1 MSAGEGAVERV
12 TLTTDDATRTAV
24 EDIAAILRAQG
35 FAVERR
41 AFVQVSVEEPRRVV
55 LLALDRPLP
64 ALVALVAP
72 SATSGLGA
80 ALAAVLYPD
89 GVARVGDAV
98 ATLQLKALG
107 AFASVTAGSGA
118 ELADAL
124 LLLAGRVRA
133 VSWWTR
139 PPNGGERRIAY
150 VAGQWYME

>member
-1 MSAGEGAVERV
+1 MSAGEDAPERV

-24 EDIAAILRAQG
+24 EDIAAILHAQG

-89 GVARVGDAV
+89 GVAHARAAV
-98 ATLQLKALG
+98 ATLQFKGLG
-107 AFASVTAGSGA
+107 AFASVTVGSGS

-139 PPNGGERRIAY
+139 PADVGERRIAY
-150 VAGQWYME
+150 VGHRWYVE